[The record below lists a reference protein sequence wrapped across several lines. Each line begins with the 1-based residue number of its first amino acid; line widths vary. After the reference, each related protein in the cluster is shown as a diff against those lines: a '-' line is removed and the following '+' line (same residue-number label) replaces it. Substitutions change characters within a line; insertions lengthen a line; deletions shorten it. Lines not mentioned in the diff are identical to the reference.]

1 MNYPEVLNNM
11 RHLSNLKKKEPFL
24 FEALLYRVSFLAQFS
39 KYGELNAIQSS
50 DYRAA
55 QTTDK
60 VLSCPVQ
67 GTYLPL
73 ASVTFLLVFFPEVV
87 AYSNLNRRLKFTF
100 DSRPCELQSAVFI
113 AFFIELA
120 TGK

>member
-1 MNYPEVLNNM
+1 M
-11 RHLSNLKKKEPFL
+11 
-24 FEALLYRVSFLAQFS
+24 LYRVSFLAQFS

-67 GTYLPL
+67 GTLL
-73 ASVTFLLVFFPEVV
+73 ATGKHIYLLVVLPEVV
-87 AYSNLNRRLKFTF
+87 AYSNLNRRLGLTF
-100 DSRPCELQSAVFI
+100 DPRPYEPQSAVII